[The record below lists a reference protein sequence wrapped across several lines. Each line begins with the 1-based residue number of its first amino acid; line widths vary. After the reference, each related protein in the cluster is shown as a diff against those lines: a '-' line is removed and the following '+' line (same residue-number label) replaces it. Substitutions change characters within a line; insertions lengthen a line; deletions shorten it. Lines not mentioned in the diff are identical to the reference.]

1 MRAPLCLTFTRFA
14 SVNSQLF
21 SSVHLSL
28 FKLTL
33 SLLLFRD
40 GVPGS
45 QSVSEEFSLEWPQVL
60 SGMQNVALAWVDGRS
75 GIGRGQKTS
84 TVDPRRL
91 ASMRVK
97 DYLGV
102 VESVGS
108 NVRTCNEQKVH
119 PKFIDFILFPQ
130 VIDAAA
136 LYRRSP
142 NSPLRQGPILVST
155 RNIDCTKDLTALTRF
170 SIWMFLSLG
179 LWWLFNS
186 EDVSCNREAL
196 SVYRCHGT
204 DNRLQAV

>member
-1 MRAPLCLTFTRFA
+1 MRAPLCLTFFCI
-14 SVNSQLF
+14 SQLSVF
-21 SSVHLSL
+21 SSVQVSL
-28 FKLTL
+28 FKLIL
-33 SLLLFRD
+33 SILLFRD

-45 QSVSEEFSLEWPQVL
+45 QSVTEEFALEWPQVL

-102 VESVGS
+102 VESVAS
-108 NVRTCNEQKVH
+108 NMRKCKEQKVR
-119 PKFIDFILFPQ
+119 PEYIDFILFPQ

-136 LYRRSP
+136 LHRWSP
-142 NSPLRQGPILVST
+142 NSPLWQGYNFVQT
-155 RNIDCTKDLTALTRF
+155 WKIDCTKDATALTWF
-170 SIWMFLSLG
+170 VVSIWMFLPPG
-179 LWWLFNS
+179 VWWLFNS
-186 EDVSCNREAL
+186 QDVSCNREAL
-196 SVYRCHGT
+196 SVYCCHGT